1 MGGGALIVLDT
12 HAWIW
17 WVDGSS
23 ELSKRAGRVID
34 AAVSEGVVSAS
45 AISCWEI
52 AMLARKGRLEL
63 TTSVDDWIARCEA
76 LPFFRVVAVDSRI
89 AARAAALP
97 PIHEDPADRIIVAT
111 ALTSGATFVTKDRRL
126 AAYGVPTVW

>member
-1 MGGGALIVLDT
+1 MGGNALIVLDT

-17 WVDGSS
+17 WIDGSS
-23 ELSKRAGRVID
+23 QLSKRAGHVID
-34 AAVSEGVVSAS
+34 AAVGEGAVSAS

-63 TTSVDDWIARCEA
+63 TTSVEDWIARCEA
-76 LPFFRVVAVDSRI
+76 LPFFSVVPIDSRI
-89 AARAAALP
+89 ATRAAGLP
-97 PIHEDPADRIIVAT
+97 AIHEDPADRIIVAT

-126 AAYGVPTVW
+126 AAFGVPTVW